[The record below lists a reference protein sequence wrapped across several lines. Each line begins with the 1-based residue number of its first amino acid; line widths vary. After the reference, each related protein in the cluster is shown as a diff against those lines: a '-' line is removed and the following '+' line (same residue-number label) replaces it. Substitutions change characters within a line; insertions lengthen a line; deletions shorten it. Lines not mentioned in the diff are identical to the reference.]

1 MADTFYIKRGD
12 TAPAILY
19 KRLPAPRD
27 ISGGTVRFQMR
38 NSAGVTVLDAVGEIV
53 DPGPDAPV
61 VRYDWTEA
69 DTAAPGTYEAE
80 FRVTYSDGGIET
92 FPNIGFIVV
101 IISEDVV

>member
-19 KRLPAPRD
+19 KLLPTPLD
-27 ISGGTVRFQMR
+27 ISGGTVRFQVR
-38 NSAGVTVLDAVGEIV
+38 DATGTTVIDSDGEIV

-61 VRYDWTEA
+61 VRYNWTEA
-69 DTAAPGTYEAE
+69 DTATPGEYEAE
-80 FRVTYSDGGIET
+80 FRLTYSDGGIET
-92 FPNIGFIVV
+92 FPNIGFIQV